1 MPATRTSTLALAG
14 LGLIA
19 GLFAALF
26 GVGGG
31 IVVVPLLITLLRF
44 DTRLATGTSLVA
56 IGLTAVFGVAS
67 YAIVDRVEWSEAAF
81 VGLPAVA
88 GVVAGT
94 WLQQRVSS
102 RLLILLFAGF
112 LVAIAIRLLVT

>member
-1 MPATRTSTLALAG
+1 VPAARHSTLILVAIGLAG
-14 LGLIA
+14 

-31 IVVVPLLITLLRF
+31 LLIVPSLVLLAELPTKR
-44 DTRLATGTSLVA
+44 ATGTSLAA
-56 IGLTAVFGVAS
+56 IGLTAIFGAVA
-67 YAIVDRVEWSEAAF
+67 YGIIGHVDWHAAVI

-88 GVVAGT
+88 GVLAGV

-102 RLLILLFAGF
+102 RMLVGLFAAF
-112 LVAIAIRLLVT
+112 LVVIAVRLLA